1 MLGSKYSKGM
11 TLIELMITVAILAVV
26 ATMAIPSL
34 SSFINNNRLTGEA
47 NNLNATLVSARSE
60 AVKLKTDVTVAP
72 VSGSWANGWVGSY
85 IDGGSQVELLNQ
97 GKVGTG
103 ISLGSSSSKDSVVFD
118 ATGYSKNKHLG
129 SNGVVF
135 CDKSGKGRKI
145 DVSPSGSSK
154 VEKVG
159 C

>member
-72 VSGSWANGWVGSY
+72 VSGSWANGW
-85 IDGGSQVELLNQ
+85 
-97 GKVGTG
+97 
-103 ISLGSSSSKDSVVFD
+103 
-118 ATGYSKNKHLG
+118 
-129 SNGVVF
+129 GV
-135 CDKSGKGRKI
+135 S
-145 DVSPSGSSK
+145 
-154 VEKVG
+154 
-159 C
+159 